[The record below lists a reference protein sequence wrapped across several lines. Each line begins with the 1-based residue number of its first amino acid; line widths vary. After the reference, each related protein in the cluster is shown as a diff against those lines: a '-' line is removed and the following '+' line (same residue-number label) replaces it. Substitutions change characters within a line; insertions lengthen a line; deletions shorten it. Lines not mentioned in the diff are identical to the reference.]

1 MSDVARTAD
10 STILNGMADGLDCD
24 GGLAPTPVDKH
35 AFLVVDDD
43 TVVAKS
49 LARLLEGA
57 RPCALAHTVD
67 DALAQLEAK
76 SSWCGFLLDLR
87 LGARNGFE
95 ILEVVRRRYT
105 RAPALILT
113 GHDDRVALNRAYSLG
128 AGFILKPAG
137 GPELAR
143 FVAEALS
150 IDVDLGPTV
159 QHAACL
165 AAAHFRLSPA
175 ETAILVLALRHEP
188 VHRILARRGVTKNTH
203 KTQIRMLLEKMNA
216 TSMREAC
223 WRAMALTRSD

>member
-1 MSDVARTAD
+1 MS
-10 STILNGMADGLDCD
+10 DGLDWGVPD
-24 GGLAPTPVDKH
+24 ETPADRH

-57 RPCALAHTVD
+57 RPCALAHTVE
-67 DALAQLEAK
+67 DALALLETK
-76 SSWCGFLLDLR
+76 RSWCGFLLDLR

-95 ILEVVRRRYT
+95 ILEVVRRRYS
-105 RAPALILT
+105 RAPALMLT
-113 GHDDRVALNRAYSLG
+113 GHEDRAALNRAYSLG
-128 AGFILKPAG
+128 AGYILKPAG

-150 IDVDLGPTV
+150 IDVELGPTL

-165 AAAHFRLSPA
+165 AAAHYRLSPA

-188 VHRILARRGVTKNTH
+188 VDRILARRGVTKNTH
-203 KTQIRMLLEKMNA
+203 KTQTRTLLEKMNA
-216 TSMREAC
+216 SSLREAC
-223 WRAMALTRSD
+223 WHAMALNRSE